1 MGNSDS
7 KLVFKQG
14 IFRLSEPKPI
24 PKDDIYWTGF
34 WKLPDSTEDVF
45 SLFSPSDIRRARDSS
60 LHNIETLLASLI
72 SRLVALSHLPAFP
85 DPELAPAKEAL
96 NCVRVITRILP
107 FLYESDHL
115 ESWEDK
121 FFWQRRR
128 RKLDNGPN
136 RKPEVL
142 FDGSNSDDP
151 KVEEKLEESFEYMK
165 PLGEEVIDHLVDLLF
180 YSNFTIP
187 RVERSKKKVT
197 YAIWQNGVGC
207 NTPMQS
213 SKEMESN
220 RSEILRL
227 LLTMSSKSLYMP
239 AHIVPIKGVKTLT
252 YIATCPDK
260 QIVLSILCSQLN
272 TALQYNPSTWRVPY
286 DHVVYKDPKQVHV
299 SYCLQFL
306 LVLLLY
312 PIPEDGGESIS
323 KNFFRHFLGRLHR
336 PQDFDFLTEGML
348 KTLNQPLQATS
359 SYLPGSQKSVKWAPE
374 MLMLFWEALQ
384 CNRRFRSFIIESERG
399 TEFAV
404 LVLYYALEYK
414 MDPAKQGVVR
424 MCVFILQTLSTEP
437 DFGKSLNR
445 AFIGQETL
453 PLSVRIP
460 DFTGTYA
467 DYLIISIHALI
478 TTTKG
483 KLDAIYP
490 ALLATINNVA
500 PYLQNLD
507 ERSSTKI
514 IQLFALMS
522 APSFLLANDTNHSL
536 LQSLLEAMNAIIEH
550 QYQNNPVF
558 VHAIFHS
565 RKRFEAL
572 RSFTLES
579 GQQEIERRNQRRKAS
594 AEGIDDF
601 RSPSRSLRNGSFD
614 NVRSPQ
620 STRTPSLSNVP
631 EEGGT
636 FTIGDDEDSDEDDER
651 EPMVTPSHSSPSNQ
665 ASQSPSRSSSIDEPL
680 PTQLRGMSEKAR
692 GKMPANQS
700 AFSRQSSSTS
710 LNSHFSAAIMSPTT
724 GFSPSAHWIDS
735 WLPTLPLHTILTL
748 LASSSLGSVDVPPEL
763 PPQID
768 PSPPR
773 VHLFS
778 WTPLALGW
786 YESLLWGFIFTSEM
800 VLQKGTAGVWNG
812 TNIRLF
818 RVEQMAASGPS
829 LMKPMGAVDAVG
841 SNLVQRIGR
850 MGVRAD
856 TAPPGG
862 SVRDGGMQWVGYAE
876 LASAVSNAGG
886 LGILTA
892 LTQPTPEAL
901 RTEIRKCR
909 SLTPNPFAVNL
920 TLLPALDPPDY
931 HAYASVILSEGI
943 RIVETAGNS
952 PGPVIQQLK
961 RENCTIIHKC
971 TTIRHAQS
979 AINLGVDFLSIDG
992 FECAGHVGESDITN
1006 FILLSKARQSLKV
1019 PFIAS
1024 GGFADGQG
1032 LAAAL
1037 SLGAEGIN
1045 MGTRFMCTV
1054 EAPIHIK
1061 VKEAIVEAQETDTEL
1076 VLRRWRNTSRLF
1088 GNKVAKEAVKVERES
1103 QSGKFEDVAPYVSGK
1118 RGREVFLN
1126 GDVDYGVWTAGQV
1139 IGLIHDIPTCQDLV
1153 ERVER
1158 EAEETLIKANSLIT
1172 SSSSDAWPEPSRK
1185 ASDPSSAGK
1194 AGPETPGTVDKNVN
1208 NPSAEIWGVGKPKL

>member
-24 PKDDIYWTGF
+24 PKDDIYWAGF
-34 WKLPDSTEDVF
+34 WKLPESAEDVF

-60 LHNIETLLASLI
+60 LHNIETLLDSLL

-85 DPELAPAKEAL
+85 DPELAPGKEAL
-96 NCVRVITRILP
+96 NCIRVITRILP
-107 FLYESDHL
+107 FIYESDYL

-128 RKLDNGPN
+128 RKLDNAPN
-136 RKPEVL
+136 KQPEVL
-142 FDGSNSDDP
+142 FDGSNSDGL
-151 KVEEKLEESFEYMK
+151 KREEKSEEEESFEYMK
-165 PLGEEVIDHLVDLLF
+165 PFGEELIDHLIDLLF
-180 YSNFTIP
+180 YTIFTIP
-187 RVERSKKKVT
+187 RLERSKKKVT

-207 NTPMQS
+207 NTSMQS

-227 LLTMSSKSLYMP
+227 LLTMSNV
-239 AHIVPIKGVKTLT
+239 VPIKGVKALT
-252 YIATCPDK
+252 YITTCPDK
-260 QIVLSILCSQLN
+260 QIVLSLLCSQLN

-312 PIPEDGGESIS
+312 PIPEDGSESIP

-336 PQDFDFLTEGML
+336 RQDFDFLVDGML
-348 KTLNQPLQATS
+348 RTLNQPLQVTS

-384 CNRRFRSFIIESERG
+384 CNKRFRSFLIESERG

-437 DFGKSLNR
+437 EFGKSLNR
-445 AFIGQETL
+445 TFTSQETL

-467 DYLIISIHALI
+467 DYLTHSIHALI

-507 ERSSTKI
+507 ERSSTKFM
-514 IQLFALMS
+514 QLFASMS
-522 APSFLLANDTNHSL
+522 APSFLLANDTNHAL
-536 LQSLLEAMNAIIEH
+536 LQLLLEAMNAIIEH
-550 QYQNNPVF
+550 QYTNNRIF
-558 VHAIFHS
+558 VRAVCHG

-594 AEGIDDF
+594 TEGCDDL
-601 RSPSRSLRNGSFD
+601 RSPSRSFRNGSFD

-636 FTIGDDEDSDEDDER
+636 FTIGDDEDSDQDDER
-651 EPMVTPSHSSPSNQ
+651 EPMATPSHSSPSNQ
-665 ASQSPSRSSSIDEPL
+665 ASHSPSRSSSMDEPL

-710 LNSHFSAAIMSPTT
+710 LHSHFAAAIMSPTS

-748 LASSSLGSVDVPPEL
+748 LASSSPGSVDVPPDEL
-763 PPQID
+763 PPPID

-786 YESLLWGFIFTSEM
+786 YESLLWGFIFASEM
-800 VLQKGTAGVWNG
+800 VVQKGTVGVWNG

-850 MGVRAD
+850 MGVRPD
-856 TAPPGG
+856 TAPPG
-862 SVRDGGMQWVGYAE
+862 VPIVQGGMQWVGYAE

-901 RTEIRKCR
+901 RAEIRKCR
-909 SLTPNPFAVNL
+909 SLTSNPFAVNL
-920 TLLPALDPPDY
+920 TLLPALVPPDY

-961 RENCTIIHKC
+961 KENCIIIHKC

-979 AINLGVDFLSIDG
+979 AVNLGVDFLSIDG

-1006 FILLSKARQSLKV
+1006 FILLSRARQSLEV

-1061 VKEAIVEAQETDTEL
+1061 VKEAIVQAQETDTEL

-1139 IGLIHDIPTCQDLV
+1139 IGLIHDIPTCRDLI
-1153 ERVER
+1153 ERIER
-1158 EAEETLIKANSLIT
+1158 EAEETLSKTASLIT
-1172 SSSSDAWPEPSRK
+1172 SRSSDAWPESSRK

-1194 AGPETPGTVDKNVN
+1194 AGPETPGAVDKNVN

>member
-14 IFRLSEPKPI
+14 IFKLSEAKPI
-24 PKDDIYWTGF
+24 PKDDTYWTGF
-34 WKLPDSTEDVF
+34 WKLPESAEDVF
-45 SLFSPSDIRRARDSS
+45 SLFSPADIRRARDNS

-72 SRLVALSHLPAFP
+72 SRLIALSRLPAFP

-96 NCVRVITRILP
+96 NCVRIITRILP
-107 FLYESDHL
+107 FIYESDQL

-128 RKLDNGPN
+128 RKLDNGTKN
-136 RKPEVL
+136 KPEVL
-142 FDGSNSDDP
+142 FDGSNSDRIEQEE
-151 KVEEKLEESFEYMK
+151 KVEEETYEYIK
-165 PLGEEVIDHLVDLLF
+165 PLGEELIDHLIDLLF
-180 YSNFTIP
+180 YINFTIP
-187 RVERSKKKVT
+187 RADNAKKKVT
-197 YAIWQNGVGC
+197 YAIWQTGVGC
-207 NTPMQS
+207 NRAMQA

-239 AHIVPIKGVKTLT
+239 AHTVSIKGVKALT
-252 YIATCPDK
+252 YITTCPDK
-260 QIVLSILCSQLN
+260 QIVLSLLCSQLN
-272 TALQYNPSTWRVPY
+272 TTLQYNPSWRVPY
-286 DHVVYKDPKQVHV
+286 DHVVYRDPKQLHV

-312 PIPEDGGESIS
+312 PIPEDGRESAP

-336 PQDFDFLTEGML
+336 PQDFDFLVDGML
-348 KTLNQPLQATS
+348 RTLNQPLQATS

-384 CNRRFRSFIIESERG
+384 CNKRFRSSVIGTDRG
-399 TEFAV
+399 TEFVV
-404 LVLYYALEYK
+404 LVLYHALEHK
-414 MDPAKQGVVR
+414 SDPAKPGVVR

-437 DFGKSLNR
+437 EFGKSLNR
-445 AFIGQETL
+445 KFVGQETL

-467 DYLIISIHALI
+467 DYLLTSIHALI

-507 ERSSTKI
+507 EMTSTKI
-514 IQLFALMS
+514 IQLFASMS
-522 APSFLLANDTNHSL
+522 APSFLLANDTNHAL
-536 LQSLLEAMNAIIEH
+536 LLSLLEAMNAIIEN
-550 QYQNNPVF
+550 QYSNNSVF
-558 VHAIFHS
+558 VRVICRA

-579 GQQEIERRNQRRKAS
+579 GQQEIERHNQRRKAS
-594 AEGIDDF
+594 AEGVDEL

-631 EEGGT
+631 EEDGT
-636 FTIGDDEDSDEDDER
+636 FTIGDDDDSEEDER
-651 EPMVTPSHSSPSNQ
+651 EPTATPSHSSPSNQ

-710 LNSHFSAAIMSPTT
+710 LNSHFSAAIMSPAI
-724 GFSPSAHWIDS
+724 GFSPSAQWIDS

-748 LASSSLGSVDVPPEL
+748 LASTPPGSINEPPDEL

-786 YESLLWGFIFTSEM
+786 YESLLWGFIFASEM
-800 VLQKGTAGVWNG
+800 VVQKGTVGVWNG

-818 RVEQMAASGPS
+818 RVEQTVASGPS

-850 MGVRAD
+850 MGVRSD
-856 TAPPGG
+856 RLPSGG
-862 SVRDGGMQWVGYAE
+862 SVRDV
-876 LASAVSNAGG
+876 
-886 LGILTA
+886 
-892 LTQPTPEAL
+892 
-901 RTEIRKCR
+901 
-909 SLTPNPFAVNL
+909 
-920 TLLPALDPPDY
+920 
-931 HAYASVILSEGI
+931 
-943 RIVETAGNS
+943 
-952 PGPVIQQLK
+952 
-961 RENCTIIHKC
+961 
-971 TTIRHAQS
+971 
-979 AINLGVDFLSIDG
+979 
-992 FECAGHVGESDITN
+992 
-1006 FILLSKARQSLKV
+1006 
-1019 PFIAS
+1019 
-1024 GGFADGQG
+1024 
-1032 LAAAL
+1032 
-1037 SLGAEGIN
+1037 
-1045 MGTRFMCTV
+1045 
-1054 EAPIHIK
+1054 
-1061 VKEAIVEAQETDTEL
+1061 
-1076 VLRRWRNTSRLF
+1076 
-1088 GNKVAKEAVKVERES
+1088 
-1103 QSGKFEDVAPYVSGK
+1103 
-1118 RGREVFLN
+1118 
-1126 GDVDYGVWTAGQV
+1126 
-1139 IGLIHDIPTCQDLV
+1139 
-1153 ERVER
+1153 
-1158 EAEETLIKANSLIT
+1158 
-1172 SSSSDAWPEPSRK
+1172 
-1185 ASDPSSAGK
+1185 
-1194 AGPETPGTVDKNVN
+1194 
-1208 NPSAEIWGVGKPKL
+1208 